1 MTFSLNGPEFEGKT
15 GAQGVGGWNH
25 PRPGQMSGSGKMIEV
40 ELNQIRNKEKET
52 PEAGGEPAG
61 RQREGANISDSF
73 YGGSGIVRP
82 LIVQTPWQGSESF
95 FMEDLTDSSG
105 TESDAGI
112 LEDFADLIDRV
123 VFLSQLDD
131 SIPSGGLAGTGRRPT
146 ARRGEKAGMGIASEL
161 MTEHPESS
169 RRIPELGSHPIGR
182 LVINEIGSQGFILPL
197 LWVRRFEE
205 KPPALC

>member
-1 MTFSLNGPEFEGKT
+1 
-15 GAQGVGGWNH
+15 
-25 PRPGQMSGSGKMIEV
+25 MSGSGQMIEV

-52 PEAGGEPAG
+52 PKAGGELAG
-61 RQREGANISDSF
+61 GQREIANIGDSL
-73 YGGSGIVRP
+73 YGGSGIHGS
-82 LIVQTPWQGSESF
+82 LIVQAPWQGSESL

-105 TESDAGI
+105 TESDAAV
-112 LEDFADLIDRV
+112 LEDFADLVDRV

-131 SIPSGGLAGTGRRPT
+131 SIPSGGLAGTGRWPT
-146 ARRGEKAGMGIASEL
+146 ARRGEKTGMGIASKL

-169 RRIPELGSHPIGR
+169 RRIPEFGSHHIGR
-182 LVINEIGSQGFILPL
+182 LVITKIGPQSLILPL